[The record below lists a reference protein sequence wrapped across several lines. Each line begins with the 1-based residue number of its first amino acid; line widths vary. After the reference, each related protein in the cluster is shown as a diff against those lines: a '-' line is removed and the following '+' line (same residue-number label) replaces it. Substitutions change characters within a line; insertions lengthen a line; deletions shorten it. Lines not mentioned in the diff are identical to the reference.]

1 MMSEVRAII
10 IKDSNNF
17 ATQRA
22 LNLSGWAFLGTPC
35 SVDAFL
41 ILDLRLDVGDRIR
54 RLDFERDGF
63 PHKGFDEYLHIF
75 YSL

>member
-1 MMSEVRAII
+1 
-10 IKDSNNF
+10 
-17 ATQRA
+17 